1 MKPQPRAIDR
11 PEPVVKNPH
20 AVALGRLG
28 GTKGGLARAKALSPR
43 RRREIAKQAGAAR
56 ARALS
61 APERRDV
68 ARRAA
73 AARWFHRSQIVT
85 AVEAPVAVRKLLKGY
100 DPNGLRWAKLDHRY
114 IIVREIVVRGDGRAM
129 KWLAKMLS
137 AREVRELVQR
147 YAGAGC
153 AEPERQKLRSALGLT
168 INDIPARRD
177 LGLKWRGP
185 RMTDSALS

>member
-1 MKPQPRAIDR
+1 MKPPPRGIDQT
-11 PEPVVKNPH
+11 EPVMKNPH

-43 RRREIAKQAGAAR
+43 RRREIAKRAGAAR

-73 AARWFHRSQIVT
+73 AARWFKRSQIVT
-85 AVEAPVAVRKLLKGY
+85 AVEAPVAVRKLLNSY
-100 DPNGLRWAKLDHRY
+100 DPSELRWAKLDHRY
-114 IIVREIVVRGDGRAM
+114 LIVREILLRGDGRAV
-129 KWLAKMLS
+129 KWLRTLLS
-137 AREVRELVQR
+137 PREVRELVQR

-153 AEPERQKLRSALGLT
+153 NEPERQKLRSVLGLT
-168 INDIPARRD
+168 INDIPAGRY
-177 LGLKWRGP
+177 LGSSG
-185 RMTDSALS
+185 ALRA